1 MIQQATCHP
10 SHGDL
15 TRGLTL
21 DHVGIAVYH
30 TEDSLRLYCETLG
43 LVAEPTE
50 LVESENLQVTFLR
63 GAISRLE
70 LLEPLPGDSAVAR
83 FLEKRGEGMHHLCFA
98 VPDIEATLR
107 GFADSGYALIDE
119 LPRPGRH
126 GELLA
131 FVHPKS
137 THGVLIELYQLPVR

>member
-1 MIQQATCHP
+1 SGSSSMIQQAALQA
-10 SHGDL
+10 SRGDP
-15 TRGLTL
+15 TRGLAL

-50 LVESENLQVTFLR
+50 FVESENLQVTFLR
-63 GAISRLE
+63 GANARLA

-107 GFADSGYALIDE
+107 G
-119 LPRPGRH
+119 
-126 GELLA
+126 
-131 FVHPKS
+131 
-137 THGVLIELYQLPVR
+137 

>member
-1 MIQQATCHP
+1 MIHPASLQA
-10 SHGDL
+10 SRGDL

-43 LVAEPTE
+43 LIAEPTE

-63 GAISRLE
+63 GANARIE

-83 FLEKRGEGMHHLCFA
+83 FLEKRGEGMHHLCFD
-98 VPDIEATLR
+98 VRDIETTLR
-107 GFADSGYALIDE
+107 GFADAGYALIDE
-119 LPRPGRH
+119 HPRPGRH

-131 FVHPKS
+131 FIHPKS
-137 THGVLIELYQLPVR
+137 THGVLIELYQLPSR

>member
-1 MIQQATCHP
+1 MTIPDATLFDE
-10 SHGDL
+10 SDVIGA
-15 TRGLTL
+15 LTL

-30 TEDSLRLYCETLG
+30 TEDALRLYRETLG
-43 LVAEPTE
+43 LVAEPPE
-50 LVESENLQVTFLR
+50 IVPSDNVMVTFLH
-63 GAISRLE
+63 GANARIE

-98 VPDIEATLR
+98 VDDIETTLLT
-107 GFADSGYALIDE
+107 FADAGYALIDTHA
-119 LPRPGRH
+119 RPGQH

-137 THGVLIELYQLPVR
+137 TFGVLIELYQIAAG